1 MLGSAAAPLNTKL
14 HAKGKSKD
22 LWYWIYSK
30 VSVINCTFHGS
41 DGQALNY
48 DGEDVL
54 IHNNMFSYNDWTGH
68 STQATLSGCG
78 GGAEISQNTLWYN
91 GASAGIR
98 PLCPGTRVVHNRV
111 VVSARARL

>member
-68 STQATLSGCG
+68 STQARGAFVLLFLLYEVFVRSNMCLS
-78 GGAEISQNTLWYN
+78 S
-91 GASAGIR
+91 
-98 PLCPGTRVVHNRV
+98 
-111 VVSARARL
+111 